1 MRYFRRENY
10 KRFTKRFSG
19 GFLAIGFVAF
29 AAHAASAADA
39 ILEPPPQPPEPVVE
53 QVLLWTGPYIGA
65 YGGYSWLDP
74 TLSPGPET
82 DSIHGATGGG
92 YVGYNFQFDNNW
104 VTGVEA
110 MGGFSGVED
119 TVAGYTI
126 KQDWEASL
134 RGRLGYAFE
143 NSMLY
148 GLAGLGATKAEV
160 TLPGGSDSNVHL
172 GWNIGAGLETY
183 ITDNV
188 TARVEYD
195 FSDYQSQDYNLG
207 GGPSTGVDFT
217 GHAVKLGV
225 GVKF

>member
-1 MRYFRRENY
+1 MRYLRREKQNW
-10 KRFTKRFSG
+10 FMQGLLAMGISLALAG
-19 GFLAIGFVAF
+19 GAT
-29 AAHAASAADA
+29 AADA
-39 ILEPPPQPPEPVVE
+39 ILEQPPQPPEPVVE
-53 QVLLWTGPYIGA
+53 QVLLWTGPYVGA
-65 YGGYSWLDP
+65 YGGYTWLDP
-74 TLSPGPET
+74 TLDPGPDT
-82 DSIHGATGGG
+82 DAVHGVTGGG

-104 VTGVEA
+104 VTGIEA
-110 MGGFSGVED
+110 MGGFSGAED
-119 TVAGYTI
+119 TVAGYTV
-126 KQDWEASL
+126 KQDWDASL

-143 NSMLY
+143 NSLLY
-148 GLAGLGATKAEV
+148 GLAGLGATGAEV
-160 TLPGGSDSNVHL
+160 SLPGGSDSNVHL

-207 GGPSTGVDFT
+207 GGGPTDVDLT